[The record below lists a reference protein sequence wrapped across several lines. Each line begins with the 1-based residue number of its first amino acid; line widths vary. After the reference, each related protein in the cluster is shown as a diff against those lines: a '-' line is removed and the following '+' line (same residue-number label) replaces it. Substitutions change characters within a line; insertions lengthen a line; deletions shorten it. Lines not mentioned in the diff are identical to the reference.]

1 MTPPKKQVYNGSQ
14 DVYSPV
20 TVSVLE
26 SLLAEHEQREHV
38 VFWNSDYSFL
48 NVHFSIICLAL
59 RIPGLKGSMD

>member
-48 NVHFSIICLAL
+48 FLS
-59 RIPGLKGSMD
+59 